1 LPIADC
7 RLPIWKTSGFMDN
20 AVIRKKSAIGNR
32 QSAIS
37 NWQSAI
43 GNQQNVFPVAKKH
56 LP

>member
-32 QSAIS
+32 QSAIG
-37 NWQSAI
+37 NRQSAI